1 MTDRIEHPSPP
12 VAVLRPLLAGLVI
25 AALTAAM
32 TIVASATAARAA
44 TTTLYVSPSGTGSTC
59 SSAQPCSLSGAQTA
73 VRSQNSSM
81 SGDIVVQ
88 LADGVYRLS
97 APLRLTAADSGT
109 NGYRVVWQAAPSAHP
124 VISGARAVTGWTLA
138 NQSKN
143 IWQANV
149 GAGIDTRQL
158 YVNGVLATRARTQV
172 NRSDFTANG
181 SGLRFGNSAL
191 SYLNNLAGQNRV
203 EMESVGSFT
212 DRYVRVQSISGN
224 FITMQQPSWNNNI
237 FGYDTFT
244 TPHRAGPLYIENAYE
259 FLDSPGEWYI
269 NPSTGV
275 LSYIPLSGQNMSST
289 SVELPVLQSLVGVGG
304 TYDAPAHHITFSG
317 ITFTGTSWLGPSS
330 NQGFADQQTGSYIT
344 GNSNWPGDL
353 PSSCQEGCQQFE
365 STRPNWAQMPAAVQ
379 VSAADHITFTDSQ
392 FVNLGQTAIGIGND
406 ANAHTSGVG
415 LGAGDITVTRSE
427 IARNSAGGIVVGG
440 VRADAHHPSDQRM
453 VNRNITITD
462 NRIHDLGLDYR
473 GVVSVLTTY
482 VATTDVSHN
491 EVYNMPYT
499 GMSIGYGWGANEPGG
514 STQYANRGL
523 YNYQPRY
530 TTATTASGNKLVG
543 NYVHD
548 VMQQMTDG
556 GCIYTLS
563 WNPNALIS
571 DNYCLR
577 TNGWFGLYFDEGSKY
592 YTVRNN
598 VFSNTG
604 TWATANYWGGE
615 NMGNFTVTGNWSTNG
630 STNITNG
637 DRGNVVNNNVTVS
650 NGQWPSGAQ
659 SVMSSAGPRN
669 GTSTPSPSPS
679 SPSGSTSALKG
690 VASGRCLD
698 VTGVSQAN
706 GAAAQIWDCNGQA
719 NQQWTTTSAGELRV
733 YGTKCLDVN
742 GGATADGSTVI
753 IWDCNGQNNQKWR
766 LNSDGTITAVGA
778 NKCLDVYGN
787 GTANGSKVIIW
798 DCNGQNNQKWTRA

>member
-406 ANAHTSGVG
+406 ANAHASGVG

-679 SPSGSTSALKG
+679 SPSGSTSALRG
-690 VASGRCLD
+690 VGSGRCLD

-733 YGTKCLDVN
+733 YGNKCLDVN

-753 IWDCNGQNNQKWR
+753 IWDCNGQN
-766 LNSDGTITAVGA
+766 
-778 NKCLDVYGN
+778 
-787 GTANGSKVIIW
+787 
-798 DCNGQNNQKWTRA
+798 

>member
-12 VAVLRPLLAGLVI
+12 VAVLRPLLVGLVI

-32 TIVASATAARAA
+32 TVLASATAARAA

-73 VRSQNSSM
+73 VRSLNGAM
-81 SGDIVVQ
+81 SGDIVVE

-138 NQSKN
+138 NQAKN

-158 YVNGVLATRARTQV
+158 YVNGALATRARTQV
-172 NRSDFTANG
+172 NRSDFTATG
-181 SGLRFGNSAL
+181 TGLRFSSSAL

-203 EMESVGSFT
+203 ELESVGSFT

-224 FITMQQPSWNNNI
+224 FITMQQPSWSNNI

-259 FLDSPGEWYI
+259 FLDAPGEWYI

-289 SVELPVLQSLVGVGG
+289 SVELPVLQSLVNVGG
-304 TYDAPAHHITFSG
+304 TYDAPAHHIAFSG

-330 NQGFADQQTGSYIT
+330 NQGFADQQTGAYIA

-379 VSAADHITFTDSQ
+379 VSAADHITFSDSQ
-392 FVNLGQTAIGIGND
+392 FVNLGQTAVGIGND
-406 ANAHTSGVG
+406 ANAHASGVG
-415 LGAGDITVTRSE
+415 LGASDITVTRSE
-427 IARNSAGGIVVGG
+427 IARNSAGGVVVGG

-473 GVVSVLTTY
+473 GIVSVLTTY
-482 VATTDVSHN
+482 VTTTDVSHN

-514 STQYANRGL
+514 NTQYANRGL

-637 DRGNVVNNNVTVS
+637 DRGNIVNNNVTVT
-650 NGQWPSGAQ
+650 NGQWPAGAQ
-659 SVMSSAGPRN
+659 SVMASAGVRN

-690 VASGRCLD
+690 VGSGRCLD
-698 VTGVSQAN
+698 VSGASQAN
-706 GAAAQIWDCNGQA
+706 GAQAQIWDCNG
-719 NQQWTTTSAGELRV
+719 
-733 YGTKCLDVN
+733 
-742 GGATADGSTVI
+742 
-753 IWDCNGQNNQKWR
+753 
-766 LNSDGTITAVGA
+766 
-778 NKCLDVYGN
+778 
-787 GTANGSKVIIW
+787 
-798 DCNGQNNQKWTRA
+798 